1 MIYSERLR
9 VFLHALDGPD
19 EAGIAAQEGPVQP
32 DPAGTGVCAQPEHAA
47 GIPGARPEGRTDGI
61 PVPDRVRFAAFRR
74 EEEQA
79 GIPIIRREMES
90 FLQVLLELKQPGRI
104 LEIGAAEG
112 FSSLWMASC
121 TPQETVLT
129 TIEQDPERIGRA
141 REHFAMFPAGE
152 RISLLEGDAQ
162 QILPALDGG
171 SFDFVFMDAAK
182 AQYIHFLPDVLR
194 VMKKGGILVSDNVLQ
209 DGVILEPGAAV
220 ERRDRTIHRRMRE
233 YLKVL
238 KQTYGL
244 LTTVVPIGD
253 GAAVTVKR
261 KEICIDRDRLLNC

>member
-19 EAGIAAQEGPVQP
+19 LP
-32 DPAGTGVCAQPEHAA
+32 DSDTCAQPEQADSS
-47 GIPGARPEGRTDGI
+47 RLL
-61 PVPDRVRFAAFRR
+61 PDRVRFSAFRK
-74 EEEQA
+74 EQEA
-79 GIPIIRREMES
+79 SGIPIIRREMES
-90 FLQVLLELKQPGRI
+90 FLQVLLELKGPARI

-112 FSSLWMASC
+112 YSSLWMASC
-121 TPQETVLT
+121 TPRETSLT
-129 TIEQDPERIGRA
+129 TIEQDPERIRHA
-141 REHFAMFPAGE
+141 REHFAQFASGE

-162 QILPALDGG
+162 QVLPALDGAAY
-171 SFDFVFMDAAK
+171 DFVFMDAAK

-194 VMKKGGILVSDNVLQ
+194 VMNTGAVLVSDNVLQ
-209 DGVILEPGAAV
+209 DGVILEPGSAV

-238 KQTYGL
+238 KQTDGL

>member
-19 EAGIAAQEGPVQP
+19 L
-32 DPAGTGVCAQPEHAA
+32 
-47 GIPGARPEGRTDGI
+47 
-61 PVPDRVRFAAFRR
+61 PDRLRFAAFRK
-74 EEEQA
+74 EQEAA
-79 GIPIIRREMES
+79 GVPIIRREMES
-90 FLQVLLELKQPGRI
+90 FLQVLLELKGPQRI

-112 FSSLWMASC
+112 YSSLWMASC
-121 TPQETVLT
+121 TSRETSLT
-129 TIEQDPERIGRA
+129 TIEQDPDRILHA
-141 REHFAMFPAGE
+141 REHFGKYAFGE
-152 RISLLEGDAQ
+152 RISLIEGDAQ
-162 QILPALDGG
+162 QVLPALDGAAY
-171 SFDFVFMDAAK
+171 DFVFMDAAK

-194 VMKKGGILVSDNVLQ
+194 VMKTGAVLVSDNVLQ
-209 DGVILEPGAAV
+209 DGVILEPGSAV

-238 KQTYGL
+238 KQTDGL